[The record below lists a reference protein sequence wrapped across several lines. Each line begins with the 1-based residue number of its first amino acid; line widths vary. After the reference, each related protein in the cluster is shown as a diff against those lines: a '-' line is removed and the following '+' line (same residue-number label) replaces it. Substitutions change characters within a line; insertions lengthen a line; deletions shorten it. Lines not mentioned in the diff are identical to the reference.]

1 MSISITN
8 HALERYS
15 KRIKKDDII
24 NIASLSIDTR
34 ARYQEEL
41 CKMYEHSKLIY
52 EGKFTDHSET
62 KFLLSDDIILIT
74 DLKETKLITLY
85 RIDFGFDDETNR
97 MLRSRLVEQLDLAK
111 AELENSNTDFSNEL
125 QGALESLDILISEK
139 KDLQASLEAVNDSIA
154 ITNDY
159 IDDIRSRSYGNK
171 AKYDNI
177 ARQICYSINCKKAL
191 QPIS

>member
-24 NIASLSIDTR
+24 NITSLSVDTR
-34 ARYQEEL
+34 TRYQEEL

-62 KFLLSDDIILIT
+62 RFLLSDDIILIT

-97 MLRSRLVEQLDLAK
+97 MLRNRLVKQLDLAK
-111 AELENSNTDFSNEL
+111 IELDNSNSDSSIEL
-125 QGALESLDILISEK
+125 QQALESLDVLAAEK
-139 KDLQASLEAVNDSIA
+139 EDLQASLKAVNDSIA
-154 ITNDY
+154 VTNDY
-159 IDDIRSRSYGNK
+159 INNIKNK
-171 AKYDNI
+171 SSSAKTKYDNI

>member
-24 NIASLSIDTR
+24 NITSLSVDTR
-34 ARYQEEL
+34 IRYQEEL

-97 MLRSRLVEQLDLAK
+97 MLRDRLVKKLYLAK
-111 AELENSNTDFSNEL
+111 AELDNSNSDSSMEL
-125 QGALESLDILISEK
+125 QQALESLDVLTAEK
-139 KDLQASLEAVNDSIA
+139 EDLQASLKAVNDSIA
-154 ITNDY
+154 VTNDY
-159 IDDIRSRSYGNK
+159 IDNIKNRSNSAK
-171 AKYDNI
+171 IKYDNI
-177 ARQICYSINCKKAL
+177 ARQICYSINCNKAL

>member
-24 NIASLSIDTR
+24 NITSLSVDTR
-34 ARYQEEL
+34 IRYQEEL

-97 MLRSRLVEQLDLAK
+97 MLRDRLVKKLYLAK
-111 AELENSNTDFSNEL
+111 AELDNSNSDSSMEL
-125 QGALESLDILISEK
+125 QQALESLDVLTAEK
-139 KDLQASLEAVNDSIA
+139 EDLQASLKAVNDSIA
-154 ITNDY
+154 VTNDY
-159 IDDIRSRSYGNK
+159 IDNIKNRSNSAK
-171 AKYDNI
+171 IKYDNI